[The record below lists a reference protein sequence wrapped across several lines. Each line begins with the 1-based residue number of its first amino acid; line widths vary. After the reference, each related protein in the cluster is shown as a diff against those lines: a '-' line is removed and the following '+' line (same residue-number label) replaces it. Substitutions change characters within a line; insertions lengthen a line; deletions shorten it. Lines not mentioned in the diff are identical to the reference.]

1 MSWSMTLCCVIYRDR
16 VWRSSFTACPFLLQN
31 FNCVRLLFSTLY
43 FVLFFYTFNIVC
55 VCVCVCMVCVCS
67 LFQTFYCVSFLLV
80 VVYAWESKHAV
91 EGWRERPREEEVRT
105 QASTKGSY
113 MRMHTHMH
121 TRIHTHTHIHTPQLC
136 LIFSKIKYP
145 SLPPSPGVDKG
156 WGLCLY
162 MLVCGES
169 NYFIFK

>member
-1 MSWSMTLCCVIYRDR
+1 MLQRDPIVIAFFVCKSDRICIGWTVLYCVMSWSMTLCCVIYRDR

-91 EGWRERPREEEVRT
+91 EGWRERPREEEVRS
-105 QASTKGSY
+105 QPSTKG
-113 MRMHTHMH
+113 THAP
-121 TRIHTHTHIHTPQLC
+121 RLC
-136 LIFSKIKYP
+136 LIHSKIKYL
-145 SLPPSPGVDKG
+145 SLPPVPV
-156 WGLCLY
+156 
-162 MLVCGES
+162 
-169 NYFIFK
+169 